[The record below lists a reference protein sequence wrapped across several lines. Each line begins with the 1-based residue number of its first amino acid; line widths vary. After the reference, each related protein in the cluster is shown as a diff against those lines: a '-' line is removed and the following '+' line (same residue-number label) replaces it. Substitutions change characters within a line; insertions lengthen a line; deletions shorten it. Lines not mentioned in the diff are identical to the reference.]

1 MDSWNRRR
9 ALARMIQNARMRAS
23 RLGLRITPESQMG
36 QWIEVAE
43 RRLATLDPLA
53 PMLAEL
59 LHLET
64 EQGQSNGDE
73 TEMSASN
80 QDDRNS
86 LAKG

>member
-1 MDSWNRRR
+1 
-9 ALARMIQNARMRAS
+9 MIQNARTRAS
-23 RLGLRITPESQMG
+23 RLGLRITPESQKG

-43 RRLATLDPLA
+43 RRLAKLDPLA
-53 PMLAEL
+53 PMLAAL

-64 EQGQSNGDE
+64 EQGQSNDDE

-80 QDDRNS
+80 QDGRNG